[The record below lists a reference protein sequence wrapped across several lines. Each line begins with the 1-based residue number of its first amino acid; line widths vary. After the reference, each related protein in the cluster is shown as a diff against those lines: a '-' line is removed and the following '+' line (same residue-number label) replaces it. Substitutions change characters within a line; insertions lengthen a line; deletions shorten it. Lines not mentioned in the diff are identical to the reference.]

1 MTSNDGEH
9 HSGLKVLLAL
19 ACFVIVVTGLRAA
32 GELFLPVLLGLFL
45 AVLSLPVLNWLVRK
59 RVPRALAIFLTV
71 GLNLLVLFLVIF
83 IATAATSEFQTEFKE
98 KQKNYA
104 TVLQERIASISTA
117 IDDRLNSFR
126 GFLSDTGPSGSSSSG
141 TEAIVTPSVTGE
153 TDAEKVDP
161 GVAISE
167 EDIAGTHIPTLSE
180 WFEANKLPK
189 LILDW
194 IGATDA
200 VGRLTSLASK
210 SFFVLIIMVFVL
222 AESNRYAKKVVE
234 VIRVQ
239 GPDLRRL
246 QNSSR
251 DIQKYLGIKTVV
263 SALTGILAWVVCL
276 ALKIDFPILWG
287 LVAFL
292 FNYVPAIG
300 SIVAAIPPIILALIK
315 GGFWPAAGVL
325 ACYLAI
331 NIAIGNFL
339 EPMLLGDRFG
349 ISTVVVILS
358 VLFWGFIWGPVGM
371 FLAVPLTMVVKVMLD
386 NSADLRWISVMLSK
400 GGLDGPKKRRGR
412 RQLATE
418 AVGGG
423 LSTPAEVPVETK
435 KPKGDLTGNQV

>member
-1 MTSNDGEH
+1 MVGLDSNDREH
-9 HSGLKVLLAL
+9 NTGLKVLLAL
-19 ACFVIVVTGLRAA
+19 ACLVVVVTGLRAA
-32 GELFLPVLLGLFL
+32 GELFLPVLLGFFL

-59 RVPRALAIFLTV
+59 RVPRALSIFLTV
-71 GLNLLVLFLVIF
+71 GLNLLVLFVIIF

-98 KQKNYA
+98 KQQSYA
-104 TVLQERIASISTA
+104 KVLQERMASITTS
-117 IDDRLNSFR
+117 IDEQLDKLS
-126 GFLSDTGPSGSSSSG
+126 GFLSTTETEESIVAPETVPS
-141 TEAIVTPSVTGE
+141 PTGE
-153 TDAEKVDP
+153 TEVETVDP
-161 GVAISE
+161 TLVLSE

-180 WFEANKLPK
+180 WFETNKLPK

-234 VIRVQ
+234 VIRVR

-251 DIQKYLGIKTVV
+251 DIQKYLGIKTAV
-263 SALTGILAWVVCL
+263 SALTGVLAWIACL
-276 ALKIDFPILWG
+276 ALRIDFPILWG

-331 NIAIGNFL
+331 NVAIGNFL

-386 NSADLRWISVMLSK
+386 NSPDLRWVSVMLSK
-400 GGLDGPKKRRGR
+400 GGLEKTHRRKA
-412 RQLATE
+412 LALSRGGDPA
-418 AVGGG
+418 AVEKEEK
-423 LSTPAEVPVETK
+423 SA
-435 KPKGDLTGNQV
+435 KPDLTESGV